1 MKIETD
7 IDWKLF
13 DKIIEAMNLEEMDMF
28 QVCKHIYEA
37 TYMYHSFKVHEAV
50 VEKEH
55 VTQRMV
61 RKVQEIEELQKEVAE
76 LRARLPEESK
86 DGLGIDC

>member
-37 TYMYHSFKVHEAV
+37 TY
-50 VEKEH
+50 
-55 VTQRMV
+55 RN
-61 RKVQEIEELQKEVAE
+61 R
-76 LRARLPEESK
+76 RAPKRS
-86 DGLGIDC
+86 CRT